1 MGCTCKQN
9 QALEPKWWD
18 TRHTLSGRGYIRG
31 GHNRHIGRVYSP
43 GHIRQ
48 AFDKHIRWPY
58 SASIFATNTVRP
70 FFQPAW
76 ICLPLSQLTFEL
88 QQFICNVFLFSK
100 FFWSASATC
109 VCVAGVHLSPLESSD
124 LTAHNHT
131 LCITVRCV
139 CLRYHGNTPVCYP
152 CVTRPF
158 SAHAA
163 CVTACWAAERA
174 RRRGGRTAAWWSKC
188 SVVVLR

>member
-1 MGCTCKQN
+1 MAILG
-9 QALEPKWWD
+9 E
-18 TRHTLSGRGYIRG
+18 
-31 GHNRHIGRVYSP
+31 
-43 GHIRQ
+43 HIRHQ
-48 AFDKHIRWPY
+48 HSEAIL
-58 SASIFATNTVRP
+58 SA
-70 FFQPAW
+70 
-76 ICLPLSQLTFEL
+76 CLDLLTTFTTHLRTSTIHMQCLSLL
-88 QQFICNVFLFSK
+88 KVLLVSK
-100 FFWSASATC
+100 YDVC

-152 CVTRPF
+152 CVTRLF